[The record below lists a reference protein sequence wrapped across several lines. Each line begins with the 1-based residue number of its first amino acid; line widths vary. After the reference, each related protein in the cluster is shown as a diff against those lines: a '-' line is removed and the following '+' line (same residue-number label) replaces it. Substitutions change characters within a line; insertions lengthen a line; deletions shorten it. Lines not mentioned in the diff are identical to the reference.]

1 MEQKPVPDQ
10 KPFMMGDQTGMD
22 RLVGLE
28 GYKGSPMEEHR
39 MVESQHRPN
48 SPVSEGF
55 EQQRHFL
62 LKLGGVEGQGPSAAG
77 AEVLDHQRH
86 FLSKLGGLEMP
97 KLGGWRRGAWWGMK

>member
-39 MVESQHRPN
+39 MIECQHRLNSRLSEGWCSRGISCQSWEGLRAKDLLGQVESAEPN
-48 SPVSEGF
+48 GRNNCNVNLF
-55 EQQRHFL
+55 
-62 LKLGGVEGQGPSAAG
+62 
-77 AEVLDHQRH
+77 
-86 FLSKLGGLEMP
+86 
-97 KLGGWRRGAWWGMK
+97 